1 MEEEFKEQ
9 IFLEEKEYL
18 RKIKE
23 WLDEEILRL
32 KNKLLVLEEQEI
44 ELKSAAWEER
54 LDLKDGV
61 NQADNALVQQA
72 LRLVHGEKESAKKQ
86 IKDYQM
92 LKNRPYFGKINFAYE
107 GEEGEDYYIGLR
119 SLYDAETCESLVLDW
134 RSPLASLYYEAE
146 PGEVYIDGP
155 RGKIKGHLFD
165 KKLLSINKGE
175 LLALEEYDDGVSD
188 RFLRELLARPSSG
201 EMRDIV
207 ATIQRQQNKIIR
219 IPEHDSLLLLGVAGS
234 GKTSIALHRA
244 AWLLYQQRF
253 AANRILF
260 VGPNHIF
267 GEYVMSVMPALGEE
281 TLNFATIMDIE
292 QELLGERSLYLAGF
306 SYDEAGE
313 DRLKLASG
321 ELLIQAVD
329 RFVARKKKA
338 AARFETP
345 DIRAYYSEFLV
356 SPELSSSLPA
366 LCESALYRRLDR
378 VDLAILARIAQ
389 RLRKAKNTKQYY
401 YVLVDEAQ
409 DLLPIEHRIL
419 KDLYDCPFNLFADT
433 GQAIRF
439 DLPENYIANLSATYG
454 ISTDKVFELKTTYR
468 STFEIMDF
476 AKKII
481 DDEELIPF
489 ARFGERVKIE
499 DVKSPEEHVKRAFEI
514 ICGFY
519 ERGARRIAILC
530 RQLAEQKAFYY
541 GMGRLFGKLP
551 PAAEA
556 PASKEDRETA
566 GSENRH
572 FGEKKQE
579 VLLEMDHFP
588 WSSPNADHTRQEAWE
603 LFVLDVR
610 MAKGLEFDAVLLLN
624 ASAKAYC
631 TEREKKL
638 LYVACTRALHELH
651 ILYSGEPSPFIPGL
665 NGQA

>member
-1 MEEEFKEQ
+1 MEEESKEQ
-9 IFLEEKEYL
+9 MFLVEKEYL

-44 ELKSAAWEER
+44 ELKSSAWEER

-72 LRLVHGEKESAKKQ
+72 LRFVHGEKESAKKQ

-92 LKNRPYFGKINFAYE
+92 LKNRPYFGKISFAYE
-107 GEEGEDYYIGLR
+107 GEESEDYYIGLR
-119 SLYDAETCESLVLDW
+119 SLYNAETCESLVLDW
-134 RSPLASLYYEAE
+134 RSPLASLYYEDE
-146 PGEVYIDGP
+146 PGEVCIDGP
-155 RGKIKGHLFD
+155 RGIIKGRLFD
-165 KKLLSINKGE
+165 KKLLSISNGE

-188 RFLRELLARPSSG
+188 SFLRELLARPSSG

-219 IPEHDSLLLLGVAGS
+219 IPEHDSMLLLGVAGS

-244 AWLLYQQRF
+244 AWLLYWQRF
-253 AANRILF
+253 SANRILF
-260 VGPNHIF
+260 VGPNRIF

-281 TLNFATIMDIE
+281 SLSFATIMNIE
-292 QELLGERSLYLAGF
+292 QELLEERSVYLAGF

-313 DRLKLASG
+313 DRLKLASC
-321 ELLIQAVD
+321 ESLIQAVD
-329 RFVARKKKA
+329 RFVARKKET

-345 DIRAYYSEFLV
+345 DIRAYYTEFLV
-356 SPELSSSLPA
+356 SPELYSSLPA
-366 LCESALYRRLDR
+366 LCENALYRRLDR

-389 RLRKAKNTKQYY
+389 KLRKAKNTKQYF

-409 DLLPIEHRIL
+409 DLLPIEHHIL

-433 GQAIRF
+433 SQAIRF
-439 DLPENYIANLSATYG
+439 DLPENYVDNLLATYG
-454 ISTDKVFELKTTYR
+454 ITADKVFELKTTYR

-481 DDEELIPF
+481 NDEQLIPF

-499 DVKSPEEHVKRAFEI
+499 EVKSPEEHLKRTFEI
-514 ICGFY
+514 VCGFY
-519 ERGARRIAILC
+519 ERGARRIGILC
-530 RQLAEQKAFYY
+530 RHAAEQKAFYY

-551 PAAEA
+551 PADSA
-556 PASKEDRETA
+556 PGLEESETTA
-566 GSENRH
+566 GSGNEH

-579 VLLEMDHFP
+579 VLFEMDRFP
-588 WSSPNADHTRQEAWE
+588 WSNSAGTPIRQEAWE
-603 LFVLDVR
+603 LCVLDSR

-624 ASAKAYC
+624 ASAKAYR

-651 ILYSGEPSPFIPGL
+651 ILYSGKLSPFILGPD
-665 NGQA
+665 GQP